1 VVAVADH
8 QPVTRPVDL
17 VSERLDICGNL
28 GLQRRGQHLP
38 GTIADQ
44 LVEQRPAHRGR
55 GVLVRLVLPMDY
67 LEHGRTFPNQRA
79 NAGPDQSYRTSDHPR
94 EGALLRVTR
103 PRTTHRF

>member
-8 QPVTRPVDL
+8 QLVTRPVDL
-17 VSERLDICGNL
+17 VSERPDTRGNL
-28 GLQRRGQHLP
+28 GLQRRGQHLLS
-38 GTIADQ
+38 TIADQ

-67 LEHGRTFPNQRA
+67 LERGRTPNQRA

-103 PRTTHRF
+103 PRAIHRF